1 MTIELDKFNENYLK
15 DIWKVGYSQDMPEW
29 AKWNG
34 PYFEE
39 YTCYKD
45 EKSFSQSEDWKFLL
59 KDNCRAI
66 LIDKK
71 AVGMVSR
78 NWHDRKTR
86 WMEIGI
92 VIYDESF
99 WSKGYGKEAFKIWI
113 SQSFKDY
120 PELEH
125 LGLTT
130 WSGNKR
136 MMGLA
141 EKLGFLK
148 EAQIRKVR
156 YWQGFYYDS
165 IKYGV
170 LREEWFK

>member
-1 MTIELDKFNENYLK
+1 MD
-15 DIWKVGYSQDMPEW
+15 G
-29 AKWNG
+29 
-34 PYFEE
+34 
-39 YTCYKD
+39 
-45 EKSFSQSEDWKFLL
+45 
-59 KDNCRAI
+59 NC
-66 LIDKK
+66 
-71 AVGMVSR
+71 
-78 NWHDRKTR
+78 
-86 WMEIGI
+86 I